1 MRYQSGSAG
10 VGVDLYRSMPGWLIL
25 DDRAE
30 ISSRYPSGFIT
41 SDMRATIKSS
51 SVVTFDFY
59 WSRVTRDG
67 RQILNV

>member
-1 MRYQSGSAG
+1 
-10 VGVDLYRSMPGWLIL
+10 MPGWLIL
-25 DDRAE
+25 DGRAE